1 MTPVLSFR
9 SRLALAHAAAI
20 VVVLALAALGGYWGL
35 SKAVHGQLDAALFA
49 LAEAEI
55 GMLVED
61 GGRPAAVHEAP
72 HGTAPPSFVRLDRLI
87 QIVDAQGHPLARSS
101 NLGEAQLPTPG
112 ALMARLAA
120 GETVFET
127 LNGFGEEPTRMVS
140 VPMPVPVIGRTPWR
154 AVQVAGSLDDT
165 IRVVESA
172 GVLLLLLGVALF
184 VALGTAGASLTNR
197 VFSAID
203 DVVRHAQ
210 RIGEAHLAERLA
222 HPGTRDEIGRL
233 VDTLNDML
241 ARLDHS
247 FEAQQR
253 FTADASHELRS
264 PLSRLRTE
272 IELALRR
279 PRTPAE
285 YQATLRSC
293 MEEAERLTLLVE
305 ELLVLAR
312 LDAGQERG
320 PTETVCLNEL
330 AQDAARRL
338 DSTARQRQ
346 VHIILEHAPRVNAMV
361 ARGPASLVLANLLD
375 NALKFSPAGSSVTLR
390 VAAVGAHAVVSVA
403 DTGPGLQAD
412 ELPHLFDRFYRGTAA
427 RASGVPGVGLGLAL
441 SQAIVHAHGG
451 SIEASSPASGGATF
465 SIRLPLAGDR
475 PSSQTAHAS

>member
-1 MTPVLSFR
+1 MLSFR

-20 VVVLALAALGGYWGL
+20 VAVLALAALGGYWAL

-49 LAEAEI
+49 LAETEI
-55 GMLVED
+55 GMLAED

-72 HGTAPPSFVRLDRLI
+72 HGRAPPSFVRLDRLI

-140 VPMPVPVIGRTPWR
+140 VPVPGRAPWR

-165 IRVVESA
+165 IRVMESA
-172 GVLLLLLGVALF
+172 GVLLLLLGIALF

-210 RIGEAHLAERLA
+210 RIGEAHLTERLA
-222 HPGTRDEIGRL
+222 HPGPHDEIGRL

-264 PLSRLRTE
+264 PLSRLRIE

-279 PRTPAE
+279 PRAPAE
-285 YQATLRSC
+285 YEATLRSC
-293 MEEAERLTLLVE
+293 LDEAERLTLLVD

-346 VHIILEHAPRVNAMV
+346 VRINLEHAPRVNAMV
-361 ARGPASLVLANLLD
+361 ARGPVSLVLANLLD

-390 VAAVGAHAVVSVA
+390 VAAVGLQAVVSVA

-412 ELPHLFDRFYRGTAA
+412 ELPHLFDRFYRGAAA

-465 SIRLPLAGDR
+465 AIRLPLARDP
-475 PSSQTAHAS
+475 PSGPIIRAG

>member
-1 MTPVLSFR
+1 VTPVLSFR

-20 VVVLALAALGGYWGL
+20 VMVLALAALGGYWGL

-55 GMLVED
+55 GMLAED

-112 ALMARLAA
+112 VLMARLAA

-127 LNGFGEEPTRMVS
+127 LNAFGEEPTRMVS
-140 VPMPVPVIGRTPWR
+140 VPVPVIGRAPWR
-154 AVQVAGSLDDT
+154 AIQVAGSLDDT
-165 IRVVESA
+165 IRVMESA
-172 GVLLLLLGVALF
+172 GVLLLLLGIALF

-210 RIGEAHLAERLA
+210 RIGEAHLTERLA
-222 HPGTRDEIGRL
+222 HPGPHDEIGRL

-279 PRTPAE
+279 PRAPAE
-285 YQATLRSC
+285 YEATLRSC
-293 MEEAERLTLLVE
+293 LEEAERLTLLVD

-346 VHIILEHAPRVNAMV
+346 VHINLEHAPRVNALV

-390 VAAVGAHAVVSVA
+390 VAAEGAHAVVSVA

-412 ELPHLFDRFYRGTAA
+412 ELPHLFDRFYRGAAA
-427 RASGVPGVGLGLAL
+427 RASGAPGVGLGLAL

-451 SIEASSPASGGATF
+451 SIEASSPAGGGATF
-465 SIRLPLAGDR
+465 AIRLPLACDPP
-475 PSSQTAHAS
+475 PSPIIHAS

>member
-1 MTPVLSFR
+1 VLSFR

-20 VVVLALAALGGYWGL
+20 VAVLALAALGGYWAL

-49 LAEAEI
+49 LAETEI
-55 GMLVED
+55 GMLAED

-72 HGTAPPSFVRLDRLI
+72 RGTAPPSFVRLDRLI

-112 ALMARLAA
+112 ALLARLAA

-140 VPMPVPVIGRTPWR
+140 VPVPGRAPWR

-165 IRVVESA
+165 IRVMESA
-172 GVLLLLLGVALF
+172 GVLLLLLGIALF

-210 RIGEAHLAERLA
+210 RIGEAHLTERLA
-222 HPGTRDEIGRL
+222 HPGPHDEIGRL

-264 PLSRLRTE
+264 PLSRLRIE

-279 PRTPAE
+279 PRAPTE
-285 YQATLRSC
+285 YEATLRSC
-293 MEEAERLTLLVE
+293 LEEAERLTLLVD

-346 VHIILEHAPRVNAMV
+346 VRINLEHALV

-390 VAAVGAHAVVSVA
+390 VAAVGLQAVVSVA

-412 ELPHLFDRFYRGTAA
+412 ELPHLFDRFYRGAAA